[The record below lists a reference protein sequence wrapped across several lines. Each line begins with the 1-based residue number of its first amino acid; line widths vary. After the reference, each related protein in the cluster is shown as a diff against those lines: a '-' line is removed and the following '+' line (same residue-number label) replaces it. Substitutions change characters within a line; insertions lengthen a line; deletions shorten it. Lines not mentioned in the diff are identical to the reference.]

1 MKPTWHSLVAL
12 ALTTFALPS
21 FAHAK
26 PVTSEDLVK
35 AQENTGEWLTYG
47 RDYRNWRY
55 SPLKEI
61 TPENA
66 AKLSPVWAMSTGGKF
81 GGLESD
87 TALPGRRTLFQ
98 RRLRTRV
105 RGRCQVRKHRLAL
118 RAGI

>member
-1 MKPTWHSLVAL
+1 MKTAWHRLMAL
-12 ALTTFALPS
+12 ALMTVALPS

-35 AQENTGEWLTYG
+35 AQENAGEWLTYG

-66 AKLSPVWAMSTGGKF
+66 ANSVPCGPCLLGGN
-81 GGLESD
+81 SVD
-87 TALPGRRTLFQ
+87 
-98 RRLRTRV
+98 
-105 RGRCQVRKHRLAL
+105 
-118 RAGI
+118 